1 MGQPKLRPDA
11 ASAGGKNSAEV
22 LENPEPIA
30 QRFAYSR
37 NLRHALTRVGGAP
50 PSRPAERAATPA
62 AARAGVASLRT
73 DRPSRTSLLV
83 AGLSFAAVVPTF
95 ILAVWLGPLGT
106 TSPEP
111 SAPTQKASAPAPS
124 AVLTV
129 AERIEAVGGSPVG
142 FPIALDGTDGVPPRS
157 VIAIKGLPQGSNL
170 SEGRPYGDSEWT
182 LTPDQIGDLNL
193 VLPAN
198 ANGEF
203 KLSIAL
209 IAPDDRIVAATQML
223 LVVAAA
229 PPAPATLEAVSGAVS
244 PEGEGPAEA
253 ALAPEGDAPIA
264 AVHDQQAMEASPSAV
279 DESAADGG
287 TVPQEEAPASME
299 TAVAPSNDGPPN
311 ISEPAD
317 TGATQLGT
325 VQPSVF
331 VNMREE
337 PSSSSPVLG
346 VIAKGADLPVLD
358 RKRGWVQVAHPETGK
373 QGWIYSGLLVGEAK
387 PNQRVRRIAP
397 AEAEAQSESFWGRV
411 GRWLS
416 PSPEQSNAN

>member
-1 MGQPKLRPDA
+1 
-11 ASAGGKNSAEV
+11 V
-22 LENPEPIA
+22 
-30 QRFAYSR
+30 
-37 NLRHALTRVGGAP
+37 
-50 PSRPAERAATPA
+50 
-62 AARAGVASLRT
+62 
-73 DRPSRTSLLV
+73 
-83 AGLSFAAVVPTF
+83 SFAAVVPSL
-95 ILAVWLGPLGT
+95 ILAAVWLGPLGT
-106 TSPEP
+106 TPPEP
-111 SAPTQKASAPAPS
+111 SAPTQEAAGPAPS

-129 AERIEAVGGSPVG
+129 AERIEAVGGSPVS

-157 VIAIKGLPQGSNL
+157 VIAIKGLPQGSNI

-182 LTPDQIGDLNL
+182 LTPDQIGDLSL
-193 VLPAN
+193 VLSSDAT
-198 ANGEF
+198 GEF

-209 IAPDDRIVAATQML
+209 IAPDDRLVAATQTL

-229 PPAPATLEAVSGAVS
+229 PPAPATREAVSGAVS
-244 PEGEGPAEA
+244 PEGERTAEA

-264 AVHDQQAMEASPSAV
+264 AVHDQQATEAALSAV
-279 DESAADGG
+279 DESVADGG
-287 TVPQEEAPASME
+287 PVPQEGEPTSMKA
-299 TAVAPSNDGPPN
+299 AVAPPTDGPPN

-317 TGATQLGT
+317 TGVTGLGT

-397 AEAEAQSESFWGRV
+397 AEAGAQSESFWGRV

>member
-11 ASAGGKNSAEV
+11 ASAGGRNSAEV

-37 NLRHALTRVGGAP
+37 NLRQALTRASGAP
-50 PSRPAERAATPA
+50 PSRPAHPA
-62 AARAGVASLRT
+62 AAPRAGVASR
-73 DRPSRTSLLV
+73 RANWPSRTSLLI
-83 AGLSFAAVVPTF
+83 AGLSFVALLPGL
-95 ILAVWLGPLGT
+95 ILAAVWLGPFGT
-106 TSPEP
+106 RALEP
-111 SAPTQKASAPAPS
+111 SASTQEAAGPAPS

-129 AERIEAVGGSPVG
+129 AERIEAVGGSPVS
-142 FPIALDGTDGVPPRS
+142 FPIALDGTDGVPARS
-157 VIAIKGLPQGSNL
+157 VIAIKGLPQGSNF
-170 SEGRPYGDSEWT
+170 SEGRPYGESEWT
-182 LTPDQIGDLNL
+182 LRPDQIGDLNL

-198 ANGEF
+198 AHGEF
-203 KLSIAL
+203 KLAISL
-209 IAPDDRIVAATQML
+209 IAPDDRLVAATQTL

-229 PPAPATLEAVSGAVS
+229 PPAPVALEADSSAVS
-244 PEGEGPAEA
+244 PEGEGTSEA

-264 AVHDQQAMEASPSAV
+264 AVHDQQATEAAPAAV
-279 DESAADGG
+279 DENAADGG
-287 TVPQEEAPASME
+287 TVLQEEPPASMA
-299 TAVAPSNDGPPN
+299 AVAPTPEGPSNSG
-311 ISEPAD
+311 EPAD
-317 TGATQLGT
+317 TGNTQLGT

-373 QGWIYSGLLVGEAK
+373 RGWIYSGLLVGEAK

-397 AEAEAQSESFWGRV
+397 AEAGAQSESFWGRV